1 MHVTHMGSHLLA
13 IDQGTTGTTALVLA
27 PNGAVSARVDV
38 DFQQH
43 FPAPGWVEHD
53 ADEIWRTV
61 IETATAAVAKAG
73 LQPKDV
79 AAVGITN
86 QRETVVAW
94 ERSTGRLLGRAIVW
108 QDRRTAARC
117 EAFRAAGHSDQVR
130 QLTGLVLDPYFSA
143 TKMQWLLENGLSA
156 RAHDLCFGTI
166 DSFLLW
172 RLTAGQRHATDA
184 TNASRT
190 LLMDLEHQTW
200 SEQMCDMFG
209 VPMSTLPE
217 IVANAGIIGRSKGF
231 AAVLDGT
238 PIAGMAGDQHAALF
252 GQACFETGNIKC
264 TYGTGA
270 FIVLNAGPQRPTS
283 RHGLLETLAW
293 KLPTGATYALEGS
306 CFVAGAAVQWL
317 RDGLGIVASA
327 AEVEALAG
335 EVDSCDGV
343 VFVPALAGLG
353 APYWDAEAR
362 GLICGITRGT
372 SRAHI
377 ARATLEGIAFQV
389 DALVEAMRQ
398 DTGAPIQTL
407 RVDGGAAAN
416 NLLMQLQADLSGLK
430 VERPLDLE
438 TTARGAA
445 MFAGLGVGMFTSP
458 EDAARM
464 IQTERQFGVRMNET
478 RRVSERRRFAQ
489 AVARARCS

>member
-1 MHVTHMGSHLLA
+1 MHVAHMGSHLLA

-27 PNGAVSARVDV
+27 PSGAVSARVDV

-53 ADEIWRTV
+53 AEEIWRTV
-61 IETATAAVAKAG
+61 IETATAAVAEAE
-73 LQPKDV
+73 LRPNDI
-79 AAVGITN
+79 AAIGITN

-94 ERSTGRLLGRAIVW
+94 ERSTGRVLGRAIVW

-117 EAFRAAGHSDQVR
+117 EALRAAGHGDQVH

-143 TKMQWLLENGLSA
+143 TKMQWLLENGLSS
-156 RAHDLCFGTI
+156 RDLCFGTL

-172 RLTAGQRHATDA
+172 RLTGGQRHATDA

-190 LLMDLEHQTW
+190 MLMDLERQTW
-200 SEQMCDMFG
+200 SQQMCDLFG

-217 IVANAGIIGRSKGF
+217 IVPNAGIIGRTRGF
-231 AAVLDGT
+231 GAVLDGT

-252 GQACFETGNIKC
+252 GQACFEAGGIKC

-270 FIVLNAGPQRPTS
+270 FVVLNAGPQRPTS

-293 KLPTGATYALEGS
+293 QLPSGPTYALEGS

-317 RDGLGIVASA
+317 RDGLGLVSSAAEIEALA
-327 AEVEALAG
+327 AEVESS
-335 EVDSCDGV
+335 EGV

-372 SRAHI
+372 GRAHI

-398 DTGAPIQTL
+398 DTGAPIETL

-430 VERPLDLE
+430 VERPRDLE

-458 EDAARM
+458 RDAARM

-478 RRVSERRRFAQ
+478 RRVSERGRFAQ
-489 AVARARCS
+489 AVARARSS